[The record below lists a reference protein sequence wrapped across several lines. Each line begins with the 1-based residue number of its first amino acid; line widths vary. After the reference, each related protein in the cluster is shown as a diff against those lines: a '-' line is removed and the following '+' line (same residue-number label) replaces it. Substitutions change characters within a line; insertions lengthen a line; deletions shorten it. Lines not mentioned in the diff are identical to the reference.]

1 VTTAT
6 NPYESPQVSETLDP
20 SQARRDDLRYYGFG
34 ASNVLL
40 GALAMLG
47 TLPGRTHGLGLITE
61 YLLTDMQLDR
71 NTFSLINLVATLIGG
86 LACFPAGALVDRLG
100 TRWSLAL
107 VSAALGATCFL
118 MAGVY
123 GVVSLFV
130 LVTLTRALGQSAL
143 SVVSM
148 AVVGKWFKRHVGV
161 AMSVYSVLVS
171 LFFVAAFVLVGMA
184 VLEWGWRTAWAI
196 IGMALMFGLAPLA
209 ALAVRSRPESLHAE
223 TDELAADAAS
233 LGGFSFAEALRT
245 PAFWVFA
252 LAASFYG
259 LVSSGMGLWN
269 QGILAEHKFDAT
281 AYHNLLGFSTLMSL
295 AGQLLAG
302 VLGWRVPM
310 GRLLAG
316 AMFLYA
322 AALLWLTQ
330 IESFFALQLY
340 AVMMGI
346 AGGMVM
352 VLFFAIWPQAF
363 GRASLGRIQG
373 AAQMLTVVASAVGP
387 LLFSSCHEVTGSYS
401 PALYAIVPIVVLLGV
416 AAWVV
421 RTPHRVEPAR
431 PPAAA
436 L

>member
-1 VTTAT
+1 VTTIS
-6 NPYESPQVSETLDP
+6 NPYESPQASEAPDP
-20 SQARRDDLRYYGFG
+20 SHTPRDDLRYYGFG

-100 TRWSLAL
+100 TRWSLTL
-107 VSAALGATCFL
+107 VSAALGATCFV
-118 MAGVY
+118 MAGIN
-123 GVVSLFV
+123 GVVGLFV

-161 AMSVYSVLVS
+161 AMSVYSLLVS
-171 LFFVAAFVLVGMA
+171 LFFMAAFVLVGGA
-184 VLEWGWRTAWAI
+184 VDEWGWRTAWWI
-196 IGMALMFGLAPLA
+196 IAMLLMFGLAPLA
-209 ALAVRSRPESLHAE
+209 ALAVRSRPESLNAE
-223 TDELAADAAS
+223 TDQQPTVAAG
-233 LGGFSFAEALRT
+233 LGGCSFAETLRT

-252 LAASFYG
+252 LAASLYG

-269 QGILAEHKFDAT
+269 QGILAEHNFDST
-281 AYHNLLGFSTLMSL
+281 DYHNVLALSSFVSLG
-295 AGQLLAG
+295 GQLLAG
-302 VLGWRVPM
+302 ALGWRVPM

-330 IESFFALQLY
+330 IESLLALQVY

-373 AAQMLTVVASAVGP
+373 AAQMLTVVASAIGP
-387 LLFSSCHEVTGSYS
+387 LLFSSCLEVTGSYS
-401 PALYAIVPIVVLLGV
+401 PALYALVPIVVLLGL

-421 RTPHRVEPAR
+421 RMPHAMEPAR

-436 L
+436 